1 MTNQPS
7 SRLSRRGALA
17 LGSGVVGATVLGS
30 LGRAF
35 AADDVA
41 LVGVFSQSGA
51 YAEFGRDTDRGIKLA
66 LQEAGNKVLGRNV
79 RYIIRDDQTNPGVG
93 VQQVSDAIDHEGA
106 RFFLGVASSSVA
118 LAIEQLVGQRRAL
131 FLTSV
136 GADEVTG
143 SECNQYTFRWSVP
156 TYGAVRSTMYPYLK
170 RFPNAKRWYTITP
183 SYVFGESLLR
193 NVKEVAKEKGLTL
206 VGNDY
211 HPLGASEYSNF
222 ITKAIAAKPDVIA
235 LLNFGGDAVKAI
247 KTAQQYGAK
256 KNAKLLYVW
265 SGGLLDYKA
274 IGPEALEDV
283 YIGCQYWHAADPQ
296 TEKASAPYQKAF
308 GEPLGYVGAASY
320 IETKLTLLGIEK
332 AKSLD
337 PLAVSK
343 ALQGYSYVGP
353 TGREQIRAF
362 DHQVI
367 KPYFFLHGKA
377 ASAMRDPWDFVETL
391 AVSSY
396 PVPTDS
402 NLCKLS

>member
-1 MTNQPS
+1 MNGLTRSNA
-7 SRLSRRGALA
+7 LKLGTGA
-17 LGSGVVGATVLGS
+17 VGAAVLGS
-30 LGRAF
+30 LQRAF
-35 AADDVA
+35 AADEMT
-41 LVGVFSQSGA
+41 LVGIFSQTGA
-51 YAEFGRDTDRGIKLA
+51 YATFGRDTDRGIKLA
-66 LQEAGNKVLGRNV
+66 LGEVANKVLGKPV
-79 RYIIRDDQTNPGVG
+79 RYVIRDDQTNPGVG
-93 VQQVSDAIDHEGA
+93 VQQVSDAIDHDGA
-106 RFFLGVASSSVA
+106 RYFVGVASSAVA
-118 LAIEQLVGQRRAL
+118 LAIEQVCGQKRAL

-143 SECNQYTFRWSVP
+143 SECNGFTFRWSVP

-193 NVKEVAKEKGLTL
+193 NVKEVAKEKNLTL

-211 HPLGASEYSNF
+211 HPLGATEYSNF

-256 KNAKLLYVW
+256 KTSKILYVW
-265 SGGLLDYKA
+265 SGGLLDYQA
-274 IGPEALEDV
+274 IGAEALEDV
-283 YIGCQYWHAADPQ
+283 YVGCQYWHDSDPDTQ
-296 TEKASAPYQKAF
+296 KASAPYQKAY
-308 GEPLGYVGAASY
+308 GEPMGYVGAASY
-320 IETKLTLLGIEK
+320 IETKLTLAGIEK

-337 PLAVSK
+337 PAAVAK

-353 TGREQIRAF
+353 TGHETVRAF
-362 DHQVI
+362 DHQVV

-377 ASAMRDPWDFVETL
+377 ASAMKDQWDYVETL

-396 PVPTDS
+396 PVPQDK
-402 NLCKLS
+402 NLCKLG